1 MKMKT
6 LALVI
11 IATSLCMTSCSGT
24 NKSTADTYMAT
35 GAELPGNGEV
45 EKTLNLGSFSGIE
58 ASVIV
63 DIHYTQDTKRSVK
76 VRATQKQIDRC
87 DISVSGST
95 LVLKTK
101 KNVPDSDDNSKQDKI
116 TLYITAPEI
125 SVIENRGIM
134 GFYTKQLNGDGLQ
147 IKNKGI
153 LNMNVQNVSGKGGSG
168 LSIDNTGRMTAEM
181 TTVDMNIFSLEN
193 MGVLMFQSNSI
204 KGGSLTINNSGQL
217 NIKGNMEG
225 STANLYNKGVCNMSS
240 AFNLTGSYSCS
251 NGGQLRISGDVKGS
265 TATLKNTGMYG
276 MEGSFHLDNN
286 YTYANSGQAD
296 NNGDVTAN
304 AISITNSGVDRRNG
318 KLKSEQLDMN
328 VNGQSRYEMSFSG
341 GEAKLYCSGIG
352 NFEMALD
359 CRSIKVNSS
368 GQINV
373 TLSGTA
379 DNTSFD
385 GSGISHVNTSRLNK
399 F

>member
-1 MKMKT
+1 MKT

-24 NKSTADTYMAT
+24 NKSTAATYMAT

-101 KNVPDSDDNSKQDKI
+101 KNVPNSDDNSKQDKI

-134 GFYTKQLNGDGLQ
+134 GFYTKQLNSDGLQ

-181 TTVDMNIFSLEN
+181 TTVDMNMFSLEN
-193 MGVLMFQSNSI
+193 IGVLMFQSNSI
-204 KGGSLTINNSGQL
+204 KGGNLTINNSGQL

-240 AFNLTGSYSCS
+240 AFSLTGSYSCS

-296 NNGDVTAN
+296 NDGDVTAN

>member
-1 MKMKT
+1 MKT

-24 NKSTADTYMAT
+24 NNSTAATYMT
-35 GAELPGNGEV
+35 TRAELPGNGEV
-45 EKTLNLGSFSGIE
+45 EKTLNLGSFNGIE

-101 KNVPDSDDNSKQDKI
+101 KNAPDSDDNSKQDKI

-181 TTVDMNIFSLEN
+181 PTVDMNMFSLEN

-204 KGGSLTINNSGQL
+204 KGGNLTINNSGQL

-240 AFNLTGSYSCS
+240 AFSLTGSYSCS

-265 TATLKNTGMYG
+265 TATLKNTGVYG

-296 NNGDVTAN
+296 NNGNVTAN

>member
-1 MKMKT
+1 MKT

-24 NKSTADTYMAT
+24 NKSTADTYMVS

-87 DISVSGST
+87 DISVNGST

-101 KNVPDSDDNSKQDKI
+101 KNAPDSDDNSKQDKI

-181 TTVDMNIFSLEN
+181 TTVDMNMFSLEN

-204 KGGSLTINNSGQL
+204 KGGNLTINNSGQL

-265 TATLKNTGMYG
+265 TATLKNTGVYG

-296 NNGDVTAN
+296 NNGNVTAN

>member
-1 MKMKT
+1 MKT

-24 NKSTADTYMAT
+24 NKSTATTYMAT

-101 KNVPDSDDNSKQDKI
+101 KNAPDSDDNSKQDKI

-181 TTVDMNIFSLEN
+181 TTVDMNMFSLEN

-204 KGGSLTINNSGQL
+204 KGGNLTINNSGQL

-240 AFNLTGSYSCS
+240 AFSLTGSYSCS

-265 TATLKNTGMYG
+265 TATLKNTGVYG

-296 NNGDVTAN
+296 NDGNVTAN

-385 GSGISHVNTSRLNK
+385 GPGISHVNTSRLNK

>member
-1 MKMKT
+1 
-6 LALVI
+6 
-11 IATSLCMTSCSGT
+11 
-24 NKSTADTYMAT
+24 MAT

-58 ASVIV
+58 ASVNV
-63 DIHYTQDTKRSVK
+63 EIHYTQEAKRSVR

-95 LVLKTK
+95 LVVKTK
-101 KNVPDSDDNSKQDKI
+101 KNVPNSDDNSKQDKI

-134 GFYTKQLNGDGLQ
+134 GFYTKQLNSDGLQ

-168 LSIDNTGRMTAEM
+168 LSIDNTGRMTADM
-181 TTVDMNIFSLEN
+181 PTVDMNMFSLEN

-341 GEAKLYCSGIG
+341 GEAKLNCSGIG

>member
-1 MKMKT
+1 
-6 LALVI
+6 
-11 IATSLCMTSCSGT
+11 
-24 NKSTADTYMAT
+24 MAT

-63 DIHYTQDTKRSVK
+63 DRHYTQDTKRSVK

>member
-1 MKMKT
+1 MKIKT
-6 LALVI
+6 LALSI
-11 IATSLCMTSCSGT
+11 LITTLCMASCSSAR
-24 NKSTADTYMAT
+24 NSTTDNDMTVVA
-35 GAELPGNGEV
+35 GLSGKGEV
-45 EKTLNLGSFSGIE
+45 EKTLNLGKFNGIE
-58 ASVIV
+58 SSVIV
-63 DIHYTQDTKRSVK
+63 DIHYTQGSKRN
-76 VRATQKQIDRC
+76 VRMRTSKEQIDRY
-87 DISVSGST
+87 DISVNGST
-95 LVLKTK
+95 LVLKK
-101 KNVPDSDDNSKQDKI
+101 KDNKSGSGRGSKEDKI
-116 TLYITAPEI
+116 TLYVTAPDI
-125 SVIENRGIM
+125 NFIDNRGIM
-134 GFYTKQLNGDGLQ
+134 GFYTKQLNSDGLQ

-181 TTVDMNIFSLEN
+181 PTVDMNMFSLEN

-204 KGGSLTINNSGQL
+204 KGGNLTINNSGQL

-296 NNGDVTAN
+296 NDGDVTAN
-304 AISITNSGVDRRNG
+304 AINITNSGVDRRNG

-341 GEAKLYCSGIG
+341 GEAKLNCSGIG

>member
-1 MKMKT
+1 MKT

-24 NKSTADTYMAT
+24 NKSTADTYMVS

-101 KNVPDSDDNSKQDKI
+101 KNAPDSDDNSKQDKI

-181 TTVDMNIFSLEN
+181 TTVDMNMFSLEN

-204 KGGSLTINNSGQL
+204 KGGNLTINNSGQL

-265 TATLKNTGMYG
+265 TATLKNTGVYG

-286 YTYANSGQAD
+286 YTYANSGQAT

>member
-1 MKMKT
+1 MKT

-24 NKSTADTYMAT
+24 NKSTADTYMVS

-45 EKTLNLGSFSGIE
+45 EKTLNLGSFNGIE

-101 KNVPDSDDNSKQDKI
+101 KNVPNSDDNSKQDKI

-181 TTVDMNIFSLEN
+181 TTVDMNMFSLEN

-204 KGGSLTINNSGQL
+204 KGGNLTINNSGQL

-240 AFNLTGSYSCS
+240 AFSLTGSYSCS

-286 YTYANSGQAD
+286 YTYTNSGQAD

-304 AISITNSGVDRRNG
+304 AINITNSGVDRRNG